1 MDYRNFKTLEEFET
15 YFYPYIKKIDEKKY
29 DDQEDDDGFFE
40 GSPVDINTLQLGDK
54 VFIKKLKTV
63 GTVTSLPKSG
73 KIQVKFNNMV
83 TLLKQGEAYSYVDVT
98 QDKPKKTLV
107 KSSVRTNGFS
117 FEINVIGQT
126 VDEAM
131 YNVEKFIDD
140 AIMRNASEVR
150 IIHGR
155 GTGKLK
161 AAIHQYLKTNKNIA
175 EYRLGEYNEGNG
187 GVTIVK
193 LK

>member
-1 MDYRNFKTLEEFET
+1 
-15 YFYPYIKKIDEKKY
+15 
-29 DDQEDDDGFFE
+29 
-40 GSPVDINTLQLGDK
+40 
-54 VFIKKLKTV
+54 
-63 GTVTSLPKSG
+63 
-73 KIQVKFNNMV
+73 
-83 TLLKQGEAYSYVDVT
+83 
-98 QDKPKKTLV
+98 
-107 KSSVRTNGFS
+107 
-117 FEINVIGQT
+117 
-126 VDEAM
+126 M